1 MTSQSLLH
9 RFFILSVFVGVLLN
23 PAWAEESAGLAKEIP
38 KAILP
43 EIMDLQKEIS
53 KLKDN
58 QFDMQKAL
66 HSKTGLAPEDM
77 QKLSS
82 LSSEIAELKKTKE
95 ELARQFTE
103 LSQSNAAP
111 EAPTANEEM
120 FTKVS
125 QAWLGT
131 NAVWVLM
138 AGFLVMLMQAGFALV
153 ETGLT
158 RAKNAAHTMTMNLM
172 DYCIGMLAF
181 WAFGF
186 ALMFG
191 NIQSNPGLGI
201 TEEAGLNKALSFDVG
216 ETTYSFFG
224 ASGWF
229 PGGEMLTVGGV
240 FTLFLFQ
247 MVFAGTANTIPTGTL
262 AERWKIKGFV
272 LHSIFVAGILY
283 PIFGHWVWGG
293 GWLSKLGYWD
303 FAGSTVVHMAG
314 GVMALVGA
322 YVVGARLGKFNSDG
336 SSNPIPGHNL
346 PFTFIGTF
354 ILAFGWFGFNAG
366 STLLGTDSH
375 IGVIATN
382 TALAS
387 AAGACAACILTK
399 LKFGRVDPSFACN
412 GMLAGLVG
420 VTAPCAYID
429 TWAAVV
435 VGIVSGVLVV
445 YSAIFVEEK
454 LKLDDPVGAIS
465 VHGAC
470 GAFGGIAV
478 GLFANGKYGG
488 VMGLFYGN
496 PNQLMIQ
503 ILGVVVCFL
512 FFGFFGYLMFMFT
525 SRIVGNRSSDVE
537 QLAGLDLEE
546 FGVEAYGK
554 DPLSSK

>member
-1 MTSQSLLH
+1 MFKFKSFLMAAVLAAVSSTSL
-9 RFFILSVFVGVLLN
+9 
-23 PAWAEESAGLAKEIP
+23 PAQEAGGKEVP

-58 QFDMQKAL
+58 QFDLQKAL
-66 HSKTGLAPEDM
+66 HDKSGLTPEETEKLKTLGAEMD
-77 QKLSS
+77 
-82 LSSEIAELKKTKE
+82 ELKKSKE
-95 ELARQFTE
+95 ILEGKLAEMSTATPSEAVPTPTE
-103 LSQSNAAP
+103 EVAQNAA
-111 EAPTANEEM
+111 E
-120 FTKVS
+120 
-125 QAWLGT
+125 AWLGT

-138 AGFLVMLMQAGFALV
+138 AGFLVMFMQAGFALV

-191 NIQSNPGLGI
+191 NIGTNAGLGI
-201 TEEAGLNKALSFDVG
+201 TEAAGLDKALAITIGDTS
-216 ETTYSFFG
+216 YSFFG

-229 PGGEMLTVGGV
+229 PGGEMLTAGGV

-247 MVFAGTANTIPTGTL
+247 MVFASTANTIPTGTL

-272 LHSIFVAGILY
+272 LHSIFVAGVLY

-322 YVVGARLGKFNSDG
+322 YVVGARLGKFNPDG
-336 SSNPIPGHNL
+336 TSNPIPGHNL
-346 PFTFIGTF
+346 PFAFIGTF

-387 AAGACAACILTK
+387 AAGACAACIITH
-399 LKFGRVDPSFACN
+399 LKFGRMDPSFACN

-420 VTAPCAYID
+420 ITASCAFVD

-435 VGIVSGVLVV
+435 IGVLSGILVV

-470 GAFGGIAV
+470 GAFGGIAL
-478 GLFANGKYGG
+478 GLFGNGKYAD
-488 VMGLFYGN
+488 VSGLFYGN
-496 PNQLMIQ
+496 PEQFMIQ
-503 ILGVVVCFL
+503 ILGVVTCFL
-512 FFGFFGYLMFMFT
+512 FFGIGGYLMFMFT
-525 SRIVGNRSSDVE
+525 SRVVGNRSSDVE
-537 QLAGLDLEE
+537 QVAGLDITEL
-546 FGVEAYGK
+546 GVEAYGK
-554 DPLSSK
+554 DPIPNK